1 MPPTL
6 RKRIDDNIPNLK
18 AFIGQG
24 ILFTAPHKALETAF
38 PRVNGWSDVAKF
50 FGL

>member
-1 MPPTL
+1 M
-6 RKRIDDNIPNLK
+6 IDDSIPNLK

-24 ILFTAPHKALETAF
+24 ILFTAPHNALETSF